1 MQKNL
6 VILGATGSIGQQT
19 LDVVTGPL
27 AADYRV
33 YGLSAHNRG
42 DRLAELIRKY
52 RPRRA
57 VVTNTG
63 QYQEVLAATAGWE
76 GELLSG
82 PGGLLEL
89 VTDPAVEVVVSA
101 VVGAAG
107 IQPTLA
113 ALQAGKTVALANK
126 ESLVAA
132 GELIMTT
139 LKAKSPARLIPV
151 DSEHSAIFQCLQA
164 IAEPDLKQVHLTAS
178 GGPFACWTAEEMKS
192 VTPAAALAHPTWR
205 MGGKITVDS
214 ATLMNKG
221 LEVIE
226 AHWLFG
232 LPYDRIK
239 VVIHPQSVIHSLI
252 ELVDGS
258 LLAQLGPA
266 DMRLPI
272 QYALTY
278 PGRKANPFSRLDLYQ
293 LSDLQF
299 YPPNFKRFP
308 CLELA
313 YAAGKAGGA
322 LPTVLNAA
330 NEEAVNAF
338 LAGRIGFLTIPR
350 LIEHAMS
357 AYEKGSNQR
366 LDLDTIL
373 AVDDWARRITRQL
386 ISEES
391 IE

>member
-19 LDVVTGPL
+19 LDVVTRVL
-27 AADYRV
+27 AADFRV

-42 DRLAELIRKY
+42 DRLAELIRKHS
-52 RPRRA
+52 PRKA
-57 VVTNTG
+57 VVTNSE
-63 QYQEVLAATAGWE
+63 QYEEVLAATAGWE

-82 PGGLLEL
+82 PDGLLEL
-89 VTDPAVEVVVSA
+89 VTDPAVDVVVSA

-113 ALQAGKTVALANK
+113 ALQAGKKVALANK

-132 GELIMTT
+132 GELIMAA
-139 LKAKSPARLIPV
+139 LKGESSAELIPV

-164 IAEPDLKQVHLTAS
+164 VTETDLKQVHLTAS
-178 GGPFACWTAEEMKS
+178 GGPFARWTVEEMKT
-192 VTPAAALAHPTWR
+192 VTPEAALAHPTWR
-205 MGGKITVDS
+205 MGGKITIDS

-239 VVIHPQSVIHSLI
+239 VVIHPQSIIHSLI

-278 PGRKANPFSRLDLYQ
+278 PERKANPFSRLDLYQ

-299 YPPNFKRFP
+299 YPPDFKRFP

-313 YAAGKAGGA
+313 YAAGKAGGV

-330 NEEAVNAF
+330 NEEAVYAF
-338 LAGRIGFLTIPR
+338 LGRRIGFLAIPR
-350 LIEHAMS
+350 LIERAMN
-357 AYEKGSNQR
+357 AYERGSSQS

-373 AVDDWARRITRQL
+373 AVDAWTRRLTRQF
-386 ISEES
+386 IARES
-391 IE
+391 G